1 MLLVVV
7 LAMLMLSVTEFDNT
21 FNSINCDIVIFI
33 LSTAIAILE
42 SSGPEVLSKKE
53 TLSQVFRSE
62 LCEISKSTFFHRT
75 TVAASDFCLLYYLD
89 L

>member
-7 LAMLMLSVTEFDNT
+7 LAMLMLSLTEFDNT

-33 LSTAIAILE
+33 VSTAIAILE
-42 SSGPEVLSKKE
+42 SSGPEVLRKKE
-53 TLSQVFRSE
+53 TLSRVFSSE
-62 LCEISKSTFFHRT
+62 LSEISKNTFFHRT
-75 TVAASDFCLLYYLD
+75 PVAASDFCLLHYLD

>member
-33 LSTAIAILE
+33 VSTAIAILE
-42 SSGPEVLSKKE
+42 SSRLEVLSKKE
-53 TLSQVFRSE
+53 TLSQVFSSE
-62 LCEISKSTFFHRT
+62 LCEISKNTYFHRT
-75 TVAASDFCLLYYLD
+75 PVAASDFCLLHYLD